1 MCFTTK
7 YSYLLLVILCV
18 LYHWEH
24 SAPRRELHG
33 PSAGCPGRRYGLG
46 SWGLYHAH
54 GLMAWYSASVCPGWG
69 DPCSGAL
76 CSHELCRLCGCSTW
90 YFLTLPCLDAQQYI
104 LLFYGCARIW
114 EQVDVCVGERLGRVR
129 VGTGWVVLKCDI
141 LLCIHISRAAF
152 YIWKVLY
159 K

>member
-76 CSHELCRLCGCSTW
+76 CSHELCRLSLWMLHMIFPHPALPWCSTIYSTFLWVCKNMGAGGCVCGWEAGQGEGGDGVGCFKMW
-90 YFLTLPCLDAQQYI
+90 YFIMYSYI
-104 LLFYGCARIW
+104 TCS
-114 EQVDVCVGERLGRVR
+114 
-129 VGTGWVVLKCDI
+129 VLHLK
-141 LLCIHISRAAF
+141 SP
-152 YIWKVLY
+152 V
-159 K
+159 